1 MLGEILNITHWAKW
15 MQLNS
20 FVKMGKFAVNMD
32 PEAPY
37 LYSMYDEKLVDANI
51 LIRAPQL
58 INIIFL
64 KYKKI
69 IKSIKN
75 ILNPLSLI
83 VMPDLGRLG
92 LAAMSNPRYFSI

>member
-1 MLGEILNITHWAKW
+1 

-20 FVKMGKFAVNMD
+20 FDKMGKFAVNME

-37 LYSMYDEKLVDANI
+37 LYSMYDEKLVDTNI

-64 KYKKI
+64 KYKK
-69 IKSIKN
+69 
-75 ILNPLSLI
+75 LLR
-83 VMPDLGRLG
+83 V
-92 LAAMSNPRYFSI
+92 